1 MNYLIIASI
10 CFSLAFG
17 LIKNQ
22 LASLPSDAVIEIRLL
37 LATLAFLPFMGIW
50 KGEFEWKTR
59 LKAALIGIIQFG
71 IMYSCTIRAFKY
83 LQGNEIA
90 LLSTSTP
97 MLVMICATI
106 LGEKFHWKYLV
117 YILLAITGAIII
129 IHKNVSFDF
138 MIKGILL
145 METANFCFALGQ
157 TLWRK
162 YIGVEDAK
170 LMSTT
175 YFAAALFVLPVAI
188 INKSFSA
195 LTITPTQW
203 FSLAYIGILT
213 TGVGFWLWNKGAKL
227 VSATTLAV
235 MNNLKI
241 PLGVFFALVIFQEK
255 INVPNFIIGSI
266 FIITAIIL
274 SKKSLAN

>member
-1 MNYLIIASI
+1 MIYLTIASI

-22 LASLPSDAVIEIRLL
+22 LASLPSDAVIELRLL
-37 LATLAFLPFMGIW
+37 FATIAFLPFLYKAHW
-50 KGEFEWKTR
+50 DRTR

-71 IMYSCTIRAFKY
+71 IMYSCTLRAFKY

-97 MLVMICATI
+97 IFVLICATF
-106 LGEKFHWKYLV
+106 LGEKFNWKYLIC
-117 YILLAITGAIII
+117 ILLSILGAIIVLW
-129 IHKNVSFDF
+129 KNTPLDF
-138 MIKGILL
+138 MLKGILL
-145 METANFCFALGQ
+145 MESANFCFALGQ

-162 YIGVEDAK
+162 HIGTSDSK

-175 YFAAALFVLPVAI
+175 YLSAAIFVLPMAF
-188 INKSFSA
+188 INKSFID
-195 LTITPTQW
+195 LTITPMQW
-203 FSLAYIGILT
+203 FSLAYIGFFT
-213 TGVGFWLWNKGAKL
+213 TGIGFWLWNKGAKL

-241 PLGVFFALVIFQEK
+241 PLGIFFAIVLFGEK
-255 INVPNFIIGSI
+255 VSILNFCIGSSLI
-266 FIITAIIL
+266 LASMVLSHKIT
-274 SKKSLAN
+274 KKQ